1 MDNAT
6 ALHGQVIKEP
16 IAQAFLHKYDYLLC
30 PQNIIHLKYASRLQ

>member
-16 IAQAFLHKYDYLLC
+16 IAQDKYDYLLC
-30 PQNIIHLKYASRLQ
+30 PQNIIHLKYASRL